1 MAKQPNICFLRMYV
15 CMVVR
20 ECLSPSTIQNK
31 LKCLDTIDMRENFL
45 GKFLCLR
52 IFGKMAGLLKTI
64 SIRINLL
71 EKYSFVVVVRIFC
84 RFRSRATNFL
94 FLKHVQ
100 IQKSS
105 GMTKY
110 QCTIYLSHFLCQ
122 HFQIIQYISYILKI
136 YTKHQRYIL
145 YYLYKLSIECIYTV
159 KLYKTP

>member
-20 ECLSPSTIQNK
+20 ECLTRSTIQNK
-31 LKCLDTIDMRENFL
+31 LKCLDAIDMRENFL

-84 RFRSRATNFL
+84 RCGSRATNFL

-100 IQKSS
+100 IQKNLR
-105 GMTKY
+105 Y
-110 QCTIYLSHFLCQ
+110 D
-122 HFQIIQYISYILKI
+122 QIPMHNILKPFPLLAFLDNSI
-136 YTKHQRYIL
+136 YFL
-145 YYLYKLSIECIYTV
+145 Y
-159 KLYKTP
+159 P